1 MSDDSTIIGKGS
13 EILLPKSGNPFKK
26 STGSEDAPRDL
37 TPDEVAARFGKA
49 APEVASSTGDLPA
62 DLSPADVAAL
72 FPSTQTERNAI
83 PVSLPEETTPV
94 YTPPPP
100 PRLVMGQLQSNHVET
115 TDDALS
121 AFDPDASIE
130 DAPLLGKADLPSTP
144 IDIGTFNPDAP
155 VGTDAETGIFLPVD
169 SSMADSTSI
178 KADAPLSESS
188 LPPIDYSIGVVPLA
202 PSASQPITD
211 TLPPTVG
218 INVES
223 SPLSGAAES
232 APPPTTSAAPPSPTV
247 KIDGSIVNVDRVDVS
262 GRAAPGE
269 PALVPD
275 EVLTESAQ
283 PGKDLPTVPSNTL
296 QLPLKEDAKL
306 LKQLVTDDLVRRLWE
321 RIDASERRAIQDDSS
336 LPAQRTANLD
346 NLRTARN
353 IILAGHENY
362 EDALRYVAE
371 VETDLLY
378 AQRVRHWSYT
388 YGIFVLIYDI
398 VWILALA
405 FGYSYT
411 IRITSTY
418 TDVVPQA
425 VGIAIWVTLL
435 AGGLGGVSKSLFSL
449 YTHVSKGDFDR
460 QFFHWYLVSPI
471 AGAVLGV
478 FVYVTAQ
485 MGITGVITAA
495 QMGMAS
501 LSGETV
507 AIAPVASGGFI
518 MYGLAWVV
526 GFQQNLVLRLVDRV
540 VKLVFGTEE
549 EKQESRKQKPPIVD
563 KS

>member
-49 APEVASSTGDLPA
+49 APEAASSTGDLPA

-72 FPSTQTERNAI
+72 FPSTQDERNTI
-83 PVSLPEETTPV
+83 PVGLPEEAAPV

-115 TDDALS
+115 TDDALA

-130 DAPLLGKADLPSTP
+130 DAPLLGKADPPSTP

-155 VGTDAETGIFLPVD
+155 VGTDAETGIFMPVD

-178 KADAPLSESS
+178 KADAPVSESS
-188 LPPIDYSIGVVPLA
+188 LPTTDYSIGIVPSV

-223 SPLSGAAES
+223 PPPSGAADS
-232 APPPTTSAAPPSPTV
+232 ASTPAAAAPASTIN
-247 KIDGSIVNVDRVDVS
+247 IDGGVVNVDRMQVAP
-262 GRAAPGE
+262 RAAPGE
-269 PALVPD
+269 PTLVPD
-275 EVLTESAQ
+275 EVLTESTQ
-283 PGKDLPTVPSNTL
+283 PAKDLPTVPSNTL

-321 RIDASERRAIQDDSS
+321 RIDASERRAIQDDAS
-336 LPAQRTANLD
+336 LPAQRTTNLD

-388 YGIFVLIYDI
+388 YGIFVLVYDI

-549 EKQESRKQKPPIVD
+549 EKQETRKQKPPIVD